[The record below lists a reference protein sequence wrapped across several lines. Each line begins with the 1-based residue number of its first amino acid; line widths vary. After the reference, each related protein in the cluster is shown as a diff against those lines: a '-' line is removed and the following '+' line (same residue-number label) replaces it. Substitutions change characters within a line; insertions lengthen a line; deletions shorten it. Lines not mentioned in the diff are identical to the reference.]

1 MGARLTV
8 EQTLK
13 NSDEAKAKLSQA
25 LKTTKAAYTVT
36 QDKLTSKSKDLDDL
50 VIQKQEANMLWAR
63 AKEKLTDAE
72 KKLMTAE
79 GEKKDQ
85 GLLLESA
92 W

>member
-1 MGARLTV
+1 
-8 EQTLK
+8 
-13 NSDEAKAKLSQA
+13 
-25 LKTTKAAYTVT
+25 
-36 QDKLTSKSKDLDDL
+36 
-50 VIQKQEANMLWAR
+50 MLWAR

>member
-50 VIQKQEANMLWAR
+50 VIQK
-63 AKEKLTDAE
+63 
-72 KKLMTAE
+72 
-79 GEKKDQ
+79 
-85 GLLLESA
+85 
-92 W
+92 